1 MDNKTLSIVSYIT
14 VIGWIV
20 AFFLGKEKAD
30 NLLKYHLRQALGVVV
45 LSFALGIV
53 IQVVARILPAMAMLI
68 SSVLY
73 LISIGYMV
81 IGILNA
87 AGEKQKT
94 LPIIGQW
101 SDKTFSFIK

>member
-30 NLLKYHLRQALGVVV
+30 NLLKYHLKQSLGVLV
-45 LSFALGIV
+45 LSIVFAIV
-53 IQVVARILPAMAMLI
+53 IQVVALALPPMAWLV
-68 SSVLY
+68 STVLY
-73 LISIGYMV
+73 IISIGYMV

-87 AGEKQKT
+87 AGVKQKP

>member
-20 AFFLGKEKAD
+20 AFFVGKEKAD
-30 NLLKYHLRQALGVVV
+30 NLLKYHLKQALGVVV
-45 LSFALGIV
+45 LSFVLGIAV
-53 IQVVARILPAMAMLI
+53 QVVARILPALAMLI

-87 AGEKQKT
+87 AGEKQKP

>member
-87 AGEKQKT
+87 AGEKQKP